1 VKRQVAVWQ
10 IHLIAGVIE
19 LAFTML
25 IYFFAAGWMCGFSK
39 VLATT
44 TAILKTEPAGLLAFF
59 LGAWLFLRLPFNDV
73 VGHFFWKRG
82 FYESFSPM
90 MIEPGT
96 TPSEHDASWIPVPR
110 NEWSSFVKDH
120 LFYIIPLFSLL
131 WFFVFAFIV
140 RLYCVGG

>member
-1 VKRQVAVWQ
+1 MKRQVAVWQ
-10 IHLIAGVIE
+10 IHLIAGVVG

-25 IYFFAAGWMCGFSK
+25 IYVLAAAWMCGFSK

-44 TAILKTEPAGLLAFF
+44 TAILKAEPAGSLVSF
-59 LGAWLFLRLPFNDV
+59 LGAWLVVRLPFNDV
-73 VGHFFWKRG
+73 VGYFFWKRG
-82 FYESFSPM
+82 FYESFSPL

-120 LFYIIPLFSLL
+120 LLTILPLCSVF
-131 WFFVFAFIV
+131 WFFMFAAIV
-140 RLYCVGG
+140 RLYCAGD

>member
-1 VKRQVAVWQ
+1 VKRQVALWQ
-10 IHLIAGVIE
+10 IHLVASLVT

-25 IYFFAAGWMCGFSK
+25 IYVFAAAWMCGLSK

-44 TAILKTEPAGLLAFF
+44 AATLKNEPTGSSVFF
-59 LGAWLFLRLPFNDV
+59 LGAWVFLRLPFTDV

-82 FYESFSPM
+82 YYESFSPM

-96 TPSEHDASWIPVPR
+96 TPSEHDASWIPVPKHER
-110 NEWSSFVKDH
+110 SSFVKNH
-120 LFYIIPLFSLL
+120 LFTILPFCSLL